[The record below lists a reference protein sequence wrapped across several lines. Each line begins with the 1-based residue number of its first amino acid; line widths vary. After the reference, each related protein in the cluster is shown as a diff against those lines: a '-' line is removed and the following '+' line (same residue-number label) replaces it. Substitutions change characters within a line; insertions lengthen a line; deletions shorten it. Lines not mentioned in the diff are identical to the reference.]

1 MLAIARNPAAVALP
15 ADLVSLIERT
25 FRYTYMIA
33 MKMRDDMTRV
43 RGADGPLVPRRG
55 ALGRTAPD
63 PILLHE
69 MDRIQG
75 TND

>member
-33 MKMRDDMTRV
+33 MKMRGDMTREG
-43 RGADGPLVPRRG
+43 RGQEMEKLIEDARQLQES
-55 ALGRTAPD
+55 LGR
-63 PILLHE
+63 
-69 MDRIQG
+69 
-75 TND
+75 